1 MEGGGGRVRHVL
13 VAAQGTRGGV
23 PAGSSVGGEKRT
35 AGFSPPGEEPPL
47 IGISWISK
55 SCSTSGC
62 ESAST
67 SGARSVALRKRYFQ
81 KRAFQS
87 AAPSLLP

>member
-1 MEGGGGRVRHVL
+1 MCAMCWLQLRGHAEACLPAAVL
-13 VAAQGTRGGV
+13 
-23 PAGSSVGGEKRT
+23 GGEKRT